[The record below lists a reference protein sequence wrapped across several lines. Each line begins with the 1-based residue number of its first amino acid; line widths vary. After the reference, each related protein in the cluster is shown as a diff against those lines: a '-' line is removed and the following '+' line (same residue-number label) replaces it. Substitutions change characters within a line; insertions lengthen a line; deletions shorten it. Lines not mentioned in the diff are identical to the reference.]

1 VDRERLQQHIGYRF
15 SRPELLSRALT
26 HRSHGA
32 LHNERLE
39 FLGDAILN
47 CVVAAELFERFAG
60 LSEGELSRLRAH
72 LVREES
78 LHQVAQTLGLGDTL
92 QLGEGELKSGG
103 FARPSILADAFEAL
117 IGAVFVDGGFSAARD
132 AIRRLYEPLLE
143 GLDPKALGKDPKTLL
158 QELLQAKKSRCPS
171 IPWWQP
177 TGGAQPGFRGR
188 VPDSPASVRTTG
200 NGSSR
205 RNAEQ
210 ERPCTRSSRSA
221 VERAYRDDPE
231 PFRCGAIALI
241 GRPNVA
247 VHLDECV
254 VGAPIRAIAPQRNG
268 SGVVTVRPFDGGS
281 ARTRAGR
288 FLLGVPPA
296 ASVAVVRT
304 ESWESGTRPRNPGC
318 APPVGCHHGILGQR
332 DFFRLEQFLQKRLR
346 ILSERLR
353 IQALE
358 QRLVQAA
365 DGIPGR
371 RKTAVDK
378 DRAYQRFERIGQNGG
393 PRESTALQFA
403 LPSAGCRPARA
414 SAPPDATTPRAPDA
428 RAAATILPRK
438 ARRSARTAPP
448 RRRSSEWRRPGTP
461 ASRCEARRDCGA

>member
-132 AIRRLYEPLLE
+132 AICRLYEPLLE

-158 QELLQAKKSRCPS
+158 QELLQAKKIALPQYSVVATRGAAHNQDFEVECL
-171 IPWWQP
+171 IPQL
-177 TGGAQPGFRGR
+177 
-188 VPDSPASVRTTG
+188 SVRTTG

-210 ERPCTRSSRSA
+210 EA
-221 VERAYRDDPE
+221 AMHAFEQ
-231 PFRCGAIALI
+231 
-241 GRPNVA
+241 
-247 VHLDECV
+247 
-254 VGAPIRAIAPQRNG
+254 IRR
-268 SGVVTVRPFDGGS
+268 
-281 ARTRAGR
+281 RT
-288 FLLGVPPA
+288 GVP
-296 ASVAVVRT
+296 
-304 ESWESGTRPRNPGC
+304 
-318 APPVGCHHGILGQR
+318 
-332 DFFRLEQFLQKRLR
+332 
-346 ILSERLR
+346 
-353 IQALE
+353 
-358 QRLVQAA
+358 
-365 DGIPGR
+365 
-371 RKTAVDK
+371 
-378 DRAYQRFERIGQNGG
+378 
-393 PRESTALQFA
+393 
-403 LPSAGCRPARA
+403 
-414 SAPPDATTPRAPDA
+414 
-428 RAAATILPRK
+428 
-438 ARRSARTAPP
+438 
-448 RRRSSEWRRPGTP
+448 
-461 ASRCEARRDCGA
+461 